1 LFLFLFFFVSFR
13 LSLFPI
19 FPFFLLFSFFPLF
32 FLLSLGPSFFHSFLF
47 FFLLFPVFFLFHFFL
62 SAFLLFFLRFFFP
75 PFSFSISLFFIQSF
89 DYLYLL
95 CKLVDRERCLTP
107 PLAEDIMWTQ
117 LDDDPLGIYTQL
129 GGRSSPATP
138 PPLRALRL
146 TSLTTVQNIREL
158 QQKIR

>member
-1 LFLFLFFFVSFR
+1 LFLVFPSF
-13 LSLFPI
+13 I
-19 FPFFLLFSFFPLF
+19 LLFSFFLF
-32 FLLSLGPSFFHSFLF
+32 FRSSFLIFFILFSFLF
-47 FFLLFPVFFLFHFFL
+47 CPSPFLCSFFQFLIYRYLF
-62 SAFLLFFLRFFFP
+62 
-75 PFSFSISLFFIQSF
+75 
-89 DYLYLL
+89 

-146 TSLTTVQNIREL
+146 TSLATVQNIREM

>member
-1 LFLFLFFFVSFR
+1 
-13 LSLFPI
+13 LFPVL
-19 FPFFLLFSFFPLF
+19 PFFLLFSFFLSIVFFSSFFSSFIPSFFISPYSFLF
-32 FLLSLGPSFFHSFLF
+32 LFLLSSIFPLFLS
-47 FFLLFPVFFLFHFFL
+47 LLFPLPFLC
-62 SAFLLFFLRFFFP
+62 S
-75 PFSFSISLFFIQSF
+75 FSFNSLIYR
-89 DYLYLL
+89 YLF

-146 TSLTTVQNIREL
+146 TSLATVQNIREM